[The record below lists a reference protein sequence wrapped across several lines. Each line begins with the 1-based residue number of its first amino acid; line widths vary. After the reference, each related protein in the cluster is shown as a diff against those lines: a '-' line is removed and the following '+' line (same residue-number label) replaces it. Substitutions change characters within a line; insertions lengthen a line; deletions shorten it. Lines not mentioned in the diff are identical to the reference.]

1 MVIFKRN
8 DYISVLGDTKEFW
21 ICKSLQKFNA
31 DNEKQP
37 NFKAVWLESSDGQ
50 SYELGSRPHLV
61 PCASILMKIRMTST
75 GIKNI
80 FKLNPKTKLKL
91 EGMVSSGDED
101 DGGDDI
107 EELPR
112 KRKLKQRKS
121 GIKVEPKSKKAKK
134 IVVKLPKPKIDKS
147 NPNWKLKPRIG
158 IKIWDKDPLFES
170 HEEVPFVSTAS
181 HSHLITRAILTND
194 MAALKKHLEDRKQIA
209 NCNKKRSLCVPLG
222 PMHYCLLMKNM
233 KVSSRASNFPIYF
246 NSRER
251 EITGMQFQ
259 FPGISGKSILQMKSH
274 KFFNVTFKS
283 ILPQNPN
290 IPKLTEC
297 F

>member
-8 DYISVLGDTKEFW
+8 DYISVLGDSKEFW
-21 ICKSLQKFNA
+21 ICKSLQKFNS
-31 DNEKQP
+31 DKEKQQ

-50 SYELGSRPHLV
+50 SYELGNQPHLV

-75 GIKNI
+75 GIKNT
-80 FKLNPKTKLKL
+80 FKLSPKTKLKL
-91 EGMVSSGDED
+91 ERMVSSGNED
-101 DGGDDI
+101 DGEDDKV
-107 EELPR
+107 LPPQR
-112 KRKLKQRKS
+112 KRKLKPRKS

-147 NPNWKLKPRIG
+147 NPNWKLKPRID

-170 HEEVPFVSTAS
+170 HEDVPFVSTAS

-194 MAALKKHLEDRKQIA
+194 MAALKKYLEDRKQIA

-233 KVSSRASNFPIYF
+233 KVSSTSEKKKI
-246 NSRER
+246 
-251 EITGMQFQ
+251 
-259 FPGISGKSILQMKSH
+259 
-274 KFFNVTFKS
+274 V
-283 ILPQNPN
+283 
-290 IPKLTEC
+290 KLSC
-297 F
+297 S